1 MEYFGINRARVWL
14 QYMWNIFVDIFF
26 IFLNIFWINMM
37 YFEINRVGC
46 GAGGW
51 NRETVA
57 SSIFRLIFHCRA
69 GCTYIARQFSLIRNK
84 QKQETLFPLFRST
97 QQQQYVI
104 NQSILPKTNE
114 FCYILWYSNATHF
127 KVIYIGP
134 CCLWMLTLVTKGSE
148 YLH

>member
-1 MEYFGINRARVWL
+1 MVQVGEIEKQLQVQYSVW
-14 QYMWNIFVDIFF
+14 
-26 IFLNIFWINMM
+26 
-37 YFEINRVGC
+37 
-46 GAGGW
+46 
-51 NRETVA
+51 
-57 SSIFRLIFHCRA
+57 SSACRA
-69 GCTYIARQFSLIRNK
+69 ECTYIARQFSLIRNK

-104 NQSILPKTNE
+104 NQSILQKTNE

-148 YLH
+148 YLHQLAWKCIHSLKYNTENRKGQILFYVAKDFYLA

>member
-1 MEYFGINRARVWL
+1 MVQVGEIEKQLQVQYSVW
-14 QYMWNIFVDIFF
+14 
-26 IFLNIFWINMM
+26 
-37 YFEINRVGC
+37 
-46 GAGGW
+46 
-51 NRETVA
+51 
-57 SSIFRLIFHCRA
+57 SSACRA

-97 QQQQYVI
+97 QQQQYVR
-104 NQSILPKTNE
+104 NQSILQKTNE

-148 YLH
+148 YLHQLAWKCIHSLKYNTENRKGQILFYVAKDFYLA